1 MKDLRKVLVLENGTW
16 RPANMID
23 IRRSNV
29 FKLFE
34 PDETPV
40 LVNGKN
46 EFIAMENAFY
56 NDDNIA
62 AVPIDMSDL

>member
-16 RPANMID
+16 RSANMID

-29 FKLFE
+29 FKLFQ

-40 LVNGKN
+40 IFKGKN
-46 EFIAMENAFY
+46 EFIAIENAFY

-62 AVPIDMSDL
+62 AVPIDMANL